1 MMRRKANRGVAW
13 FLVLGLCFG
22 MIGCGQEGAETKDGR
37 GAESKTETE
46 IETGGESGAGADK
59 TAGNAGGKKAE
70 ELTIA
75 ALISTENM
83 WGSLLGQGFEDAAA
97 ERGVKVVSA
106 NYKSDQTVLIDY
118 MNTYASQGVD
128 GILYAPSDSSDTLAN
143 QLAADGIAIGAYNSF
158 RDTLTGA
165 TIQVA
170 YSNYDLGGA
179 LADTALE
186 LSEDKLGGEV
196 HLGVISSKQG
206 NSISEERDS
215 GLVDKIVE
223 HYPDAKIEN
232 QTWTTDATMAVQYA
246 TDMLTA
252 NKELNLIYAT
262 NEGAVIG
269 SVTAIRNLGLE
280 GQVFVVGIDATEQ
293 ICEMLKADDEI
304 LWCVS
309 AQDSYH
315 MAYTLMNCMI
325 DSLTGEREVQYGEQ
339 MKLEI
344 PTLKRGDTEAIEE
357 YADMLR
363 SRS

>member
-1 MMRRKANRGVAW
+1 MKKTMTL
-13 FLVLGLCFG
+13 FLSILLL
-22 MIGCGQEGAETKDGR
+22 
-37 GAESKTETE
+37 
-46 IETGGESGAGADK
+46 
-59 TAGNAGGKKAE
+59 AGGITVNAE
-70 ELTIA
+70 EVSTEKRPEDITIA

-83 WGSLLGQGFEDAAA
+83 WGSLLRKGFEDAAA
-97 ERGVKVVSA
+97 DRGIEIVAA

-143 QLAADGIAIGAYNSF
+143 QLAEQGIAIGAYNSF
-158 RDTLTGA
+158 RETLTGA

-179 LADTALE
+179 LIDTACQTIDE
-186 LSEDKLGGEV
+186 KLGGEV

-206 NSISEERDS
+206 NSISEERDN
-215 GLVDKIVE
+215 GFVE
-223 HYPDAKIEN
+223 QLQEVYPEAKIEN

-252 NKELNLIYAT
+252 NENLNLIYAT

-280 GQVFVVGIDATEQ
+280 GKVFVVGIDATEQ

-304 LWCVS
+304 LQCVA
-309 AQDSYH
+309 AQDSYQ
-315 MAYTLMNCMI
+315 MAYTLMNYMV
-325 DSLTGEREVQYGEQ
+325 DSIAGEREVTYGETVE
-339 MKLEI
+339 LDI
-344 PTLKRGDTEAIEE
+344 PVLNRGETDKIDAYI
-357 YADMLR
+357 DR
-363 SRS
+363 KSVV